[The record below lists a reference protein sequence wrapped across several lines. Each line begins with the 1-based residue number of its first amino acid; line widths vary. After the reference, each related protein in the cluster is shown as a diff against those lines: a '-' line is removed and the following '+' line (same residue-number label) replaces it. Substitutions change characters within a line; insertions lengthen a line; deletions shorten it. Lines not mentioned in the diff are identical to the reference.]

1 MLPVL
6 VTLLFIVSALTTSAL
21 AHDEKRWRYAF
32 LAAAACA
39 GVLTV
44 LGARGLRTLFRSI
57 DLELSPLVAILA
69 AALPLG
75 LILASLVVRRRNTPR
90 HTPSINDDPTL
101 RRHLEEKARRAR
113 KRRQDDEAIENSDV
127 PSV

>member
-1 MLPVL
+1 MLPTL
-6 VTLLFIVSALTTSAL
+6 VTLLFIVSVLTTSAL

-32 LAAAACA
+32 LGAAACA
-39 GVLTV
+39 GVLTAW
-44 LGARGLRTLFRSI
+44 GARGLRTMLRSI
-57 DLELSPLVAILA
+57 DLELTPLLATLA

-101 RRHLEEKARRAR
+101 RRHVEEKTRRAR
-113 KRRQDDEAIENSDV
+113 KRRQEDEAIENSDV